1 MCYCT
6 LVCLPLPRDMGVRG
20 NEDGLN
26 PQLARSVQELC
37 SLLSVGVDV
46 ELEKERLV

>member
-1 MCYCT
+1 
-6 LVCLPLPRDMGVRG
+6 MGVRG

-26 PQLARSVQELC
+26 PQLACSVQELY
-37 SLLSVGVDV
+37 SLLSVGIDV